1 MRNLQDVVLD
11 KIIYNSL
18 DDGRLLNVCWDMLM
32 MRNQESMKKWAAV
45 FLIIAI
51 VIGIAMIPQLNE
63 YGAEGAMT
71 AAENDFM
78 YEKSI
83 HILVML
89 LMGFGFLM
97 VFVRKYGYTSVT
109 VTYLAVALSLPLYML
124 IRPYLWGPAADIS
137 IANISMLLFAEF
149 AAASLLIAIGGTL
162 GRVNTHQYLL
172 IGALFTPLYALNEWI
187 LFSGAVIPAGA
198 FLDTAGSITI
208 HAFGAYF
215 ALGMII
221 MLASKKE
228 REIEVE
234 TSKRSNEFALLGSA
248 ALWVFW
254 PSFCAALVSVDK
266 IPLVAINTILAL
278 CGATL
283 ATYVF
288 SILIRGKI
296 EVADIANASLAGGV
310 AIGASVANV
319 TPGWSMLI
327 GLIVG
332 AISVFGYTIIQPRL
346 QKATGGVDTCGV
358 HNLHGM
364 PGVFGGI
371 IALGL
376 VASPSWQLAGVIISV
391 IFAITMGILVGFI
404 ASRLGKKETL
414 YDDKEEFI
422 VPD

>member
-1 MRNLQDVVLD
+1 MADSAR
-11 KIIYNSL
+11 K
-18 DDGRLLNVCWDMLM
+18 
-32 MRNQESMKKWAAV
+32 SMTKWAAF
-45 FLIIAI
+45 FLVISII
-51 VIGIAMIPQLNE
+51 IGIALIPQLNK
-63 YGAEGAMT
+63 YGQEGGMT
-71 AAENDFM
+71 IAENEFM

-89 LMGFGFLM
+89 MVGFGFLM

-109 VTYLAVALSLPLYML
+109 ATYLAVALSLPLYML
-124 IRPYLWGPAADIS
+124 VRPYLWGSTADLTV
-137 IANISMLLFAEF
+137 ANISMLLFAEF
-149 AAASLLIAIGGTL
+149 AAASLLIAMGGPL
-162 GRVNTHQYLL
+162 GRVNTSQYLL
-172 IGALFTPLYALNEWI
+172 IGVLFTPLYALNEWL

-198 FLDTAGSITI
+198 FLDTAGSISI

-221 MLASKKE
+221 LLTSKKE
-228 REIEVE
+228 REITVE

-254 PSFCAALVSVDK
+254 PSFCSALVAVDK

-283 ATYVF
+283 ATYALSVM
-288 SILIRGKI
+288 IRGKI
-296 EVADIANASLAGGV
+296 EVGDIANASLAGGV

-327 GLIVG
+327 GLIAG
-332 AISVFGYTIIQPRL
+332 AISVIGYTKIQPRL

-364 PGVFGGI
+364 PGVFGGL
-371 IALGL
+371 IAAGL
-376 VASPSWQLAGVIISV
+376 VAAPLWQLGGVLMTMVLALAAGL
-391 IFAITMGILVGFI
+391 AVGFI
-404 ASRLGKKETL
+404 VSTLGGRKETP
-414 YDDKEEFI
+414 YDDKEEFETPTSKAEAI
-422 VPD
+422 